1 MLPEWLKYEVK
12 KKLERFM
19 PDDFSF
25 VGLRDWLDDLDRRW
39 VIGFAC
45 ACVFIFMLVLFT
57 SGHDEAAVK
66 SQPAGKAWFYDLN
79 TGELF
84 VDDADKIPPIK
95 APSGR
100 LPNGEQAGVL
110 AYVLS
115 FVAEP
120 NDSDMFVA
128 YLEKMTE
135 KGKEY
140 ELLFRKSKQDVTK
153 ETIDAWNSERLI
165 RLPNDAEWH
174 SVNSEQGLALLKEV
188 FQEDPNGQKPEY
200 VTPDRD

>member
-1 MLPEWLKYEVK
+1 MLPEWFKYEVK

-19 PDDFSF
+19 PDEFSF
-25 VGLRDWLDDLDRRW
+25 VSLRDWLDDLDRRW
-39 VIGFAC
+39 VIGITC
-45 ACVFIFMLVLFT
+45 GCVFIFMLVLFA
-57 SGHDEAAVK
+57 SGSDEVVVESK
-66 SQPAGKAWFYDLN
+66 TKEKAWFYDLN

-100 LPNGEQAGVL
+100 LSNGEPAGVL

-120 NDSDMFVA
+120 NDSDMFIA
-128 YLEKMTE
+128 YLEKFTK

-140 ELLFRKSKQDVTK
+140 ELLFRKSKQDVTE

-165 RLPNDAEWH
+165 SLPNGTEWH
-174 SVNSEQGLALLKEV
+174 SINSEQGRALLKQA
-188 FQEDPNGQKPEY
+188 FQEDPNGQKPQY